1 MPNLREILLARA
13 KEPAKIHPL
22 DRTPT
27 EPVLPA
33 PAHAA
38 PKAPASQKT
47 SLPPLHPAPRAPGNP
62 GRTGKVGPPKPE
74 VTQLPPLQNP
84 RAGKVPA
91 YLKRRQ
97 AELAEQ
103 RRRAANPPEPKPPPG
118 YRPILRLKPGYGRRA
133 EDRSRPIMKF
143 WMLFLGCLRLAVA
156 DGQEEPAATRAS
168 GPRSMLQL
176 TAMQQR
182 TSLLS
187 GHKLH
192 FKRQRGRQ
200 WSEPCRHM
208 PLLQRPACERQVD
221 KQLLAENT
229 WVRTDHTTPQRKASM
244 TIKLDHD

>member
-118 YRPILRLKPGYGRRA
+118 YRRVPEA
-133 EDRSRPIMKF
+133 
-143 WMLFLGCLRLAVA
+143 
-156 DGQEEPAATRAS
+156 
-168 GPRSMLQL
+168 
-176 TAMQQR
+176 
-182 TSLLS
+182 
-187 GHKLH
+187 
-192 FKRQRGRQ
+192 
-200 WSEPCRHM
+200 
-208 PLLQRPACERQVD
+208 ERQVTLEALQRR
-221 KQLLAENT
+221 KVEVERALSLLPFKIETVGQKRREKELLHSVAQVEKLLQMFGHATVYMPEDAAPIVAESL
-229 WVRTDHTTPQRKASM
+229 PSLALPGKAPAISP
-244 TIKLDHD
+244 L